1 MNNFYIRYKILQYKF
16 IGVNRS
22 MKIEKARKNNGQNK
36 YGQRIYRSVF

>member
-1 MNNFYIRYKILQYKF
+1 MDNFYIRYKTLQYKF